1 VPETPRTDV
10 TRIDVT
16 VPTPDGPC
24 PATLHV
30 PSGRPPVP
38 AAILFPDAAG
48 PRDTFRA
55 AADRLAA
62 EGYAVLLPD
71 VYHRSG
77 AWAPF
82 DPETVFSDPPERDRL
97 MGMARSVT
105 PEMTARDA
113 GAFLEFLAGRPEV
126 AGPQVGVFGY
136 CMGGRAALQ
145 VAGWYPERVGAAAS
159 FHGGRLADADDPQ
172 SPYRLADR
180 MRAAVLVAAAHDD
193 ASFPPEQYARLEA
206 ALAGAGVTH
215 TMEEYPA
222 AHGFAVPDNPTY
234 DPAAHER
241 HWAALTA
248 LFGAHL
254 REG

>member
-1 VPETPRTDV
+1 VPPPV
-10 TRIDVT
+10 SRIDVT

-30 PSGRPPVP
+30 PARPAPGV
-38 AAILFPDAAG
+38 ILYPDAAG
-48 PRDTFRA
+48 ARETFRR

-77 AWAPF
+77 AWRPF
-82 DPETVFSDPPERDRL
+82 DAATVFSDEPERARL
-97 MGMARSVT
+97 MTMARSVT
-105 PEMTARDA
+105 AEMTTRDA

-126 AGPQVGVFGY
+126 AGARVGTFGY
-136 CMGGRAALQ
+136 CMGGRAALL
-145 VAGWYPERVGAAAS
+145 VAGRFPERVGAVAS
-159 FHGGRLADADDPQ
+159 FHGGRLADDADPD

-180 MRAAVLVAAAHDD
+180 LQAAVYVAAAQDD
-193 ASFPPEQYARLEA
+193 PSFPPEQYARLEA
-206 ALAGAGVTH
+206 ALSAAGVDH
-215 TMEEYPA
+215 TMEVYPA

-234 DPAAHER
+234 DPAAEER
-241 HWAALTA
+241 HWAALAA

-254 REG
+254 SAG